1 LIVITDPPS
10 VRSIDGRP
18 SARPAEASVG
28 PAVSPVNHPQRNAG
42 HAGFVSHVYWFLDES
57 RG

>member
-1 LIVITDPPS
+1 
-10 VRSIDGRP
+10 
-18 SARPAEASVG
+18 VG